1 MRSMCELPHTE
12 AAGGVAL
19 CCDLSPRDVQAF
31 CCNLREPLHTVIAN
45 VNYLWAAFELQARVA
60 AAASYP
66 KAFQVWWW
74 SFMDIANAIAA
85 SSNSLQT
92 MN

>member
-1 MRSMCELPHTE
+1 M
-12 AAGGVAL
+12 
-19 CCDLSPRDVQAF
+19 
-31 CCNLREPLHTVIAN
+31 IAN